1 MPEFSVFHFDED
13 HRSFE
18 DFAQQ
23 NGTQYWFA
31 SDLARFLEYE
41 SYDTFQRVLNKAI
54 GVCMTLNIPVLQNFE
69 QASTEGYPNNYK
81 LSRFAC
87 MLAAMNAESAKPQV
101 AKAQAYFAAMADV
114 GQSLF
119 EAETSDRVL
128 TRDELTKSMK
138 TLSSVAKK
146 AGVLNYGYFQDAG
159 YRGMYNMSLRQ
170 LKQYKGMSGD
180 ALALDFMGS
189 QELAANLF
197 RVTQTSAK
205 ITAQSITGQTKL
217 EETAFNVGKTVRAT
231 MHEIS
236 NTRPENLPV
245 AGDINDA
252 KKSLKSVQKK
262 LNKLGDG
269 NPKKSLPKKKT

>member
-1 MPEFSVFHFDED
+1 MPELNVFHFDED

-23 NGTQYWFA
+23 NGSQYWYA
-31 SDLARFLEYE
+31 SDLARFLEY
-41 SYDTFQRVLNKAI
+41 DGFDAFQRVLNKAI
-54 GVCMTLNIPVLQNFE
+54 GVCMTLNIPVIQNFE
-69 QASTEGYPNNYK
+69 QVSTEGYPHNYK

-87 MLAAMNAESAKPQV
+87 MLTAMNAEPSKPQV

-119 EAETSDRVL
+119 ESETSERVL

-146 AGVLNYGYFQDAG
+146 AGVVNYGYFQDSG
-159 YRGMYNMSLRQ
+159 YRGMYNMSLRD
-170 LKQYKGMSGD
+170 LKRYKGMSSD
-180 ALALDFMGS
+180 ALAFDFMGS

-205 ITAQSITGQTKL
+205 ITGQNITGQAKL
-217 EETAFNVGKTVRAT
+217 EETAFDVGRTVRAT

-245 AGDINDA
+245 VEDINDA
-252 KKSLKSVQKK
+252 KKSLKSVQRK
-262 LNKLGDG
+262 LNKLGDDF
-269 NPKKSLPKKKT
+269 PKKALKKKKP